1 VGSEKG
7 AAGHLGLEAG
17 GLAERTGAERQIGP
31 AACWLPLVFEVAP
44 VGRRWLCILAP
55 PQRLFESSG

>member
-1 VGSEKG
+1 MGSEKG

-31 AACWLPLVFEVAP
+31 AP
-44 VGRRWLCILAP
+44 VGF
-55 PQRLFESSG
+55 RLFLRLHQLGEGGFAS